1 MDKRKLLTKKP
12 IIASIFNQ
20 KENAFFVEIGKDLTS
35 EDLFVSLVFQIE
47 TIAELLNLPRDSAM
61 NQLQVYWK
69 GRKQE

>member
-1 MDKRKLLTKKP
+1 MDKRKLLTRKP

-20 KENAFFVEIGKDLTS
+20 KESAFFVEIGKDLTS
-35 EDLFVSLVFQIE
+35 EDLFVSIVFQIE
-47 TIAELLNLPRDSAM
+47 TIAELLNISRESAM